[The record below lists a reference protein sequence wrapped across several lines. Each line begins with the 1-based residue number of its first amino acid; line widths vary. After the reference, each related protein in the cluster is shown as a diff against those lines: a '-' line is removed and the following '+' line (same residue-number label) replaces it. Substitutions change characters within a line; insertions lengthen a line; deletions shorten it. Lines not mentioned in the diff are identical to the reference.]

1 MHSRKIR
8 MKSLKKE
15 FITLLKM
22 KAIAT
27 FQKYEANLKAST
39 KSIF

>member
-8 MKSLKKE
+8 IKSFKKE
-15 FITLLKM
+15 FITLLKI

-27 FQKYEANLKAST
+27 FQKYEANLKALT
-39 KSIF
+39 RLVF